1 MIMKKLVLLL
11 MVLLSPLMFWAQG
24 ILFETGTFTAALDK
38 AKQENKIVF
47 LDVYTT
53 WCGPCK
59 QMAANLFP
67 NAEAGKLYNK
77 HFINYKIDAEK
88 GEGIE
93 VAAKYKIQGYP
104 TNLFLKPD
112 GSVVYTVMGAGDLA
126 WFLENG
132 NVAIAEAKDPLQW
145 ADYEAKLN
153 GSKVDKEFL
162 KNYLAKGKRL
172 GKNTDKGLDHY
183 VEKYIGKKVKDED
196 INFLLEY
203 NQTMDNKAYA
213 LLGKHKAA
221 VNKVKEAEVPNFF
234 KYYTES
240 LVQGTIEKLAEQKDE
255 VGFKKIVLG
264 YVNENSSTPK
274 MDSWFYANAFY
285 ERLGDET
292 KMEVFKLL
300 RTNEMMNTSITEFK
314 QEDTT
319 KFGEFLLSIKRKLD
333 QDKMPVA
340 QQKEYIESMR
350 AQNPQMTK
358 IASINAAMDLN
369 EMAWNVY
376 ETNNKQMYKDAIKWS
391 EKSLVLFGGT
401 DAITRVSLLDTYA
414 HLLYRQGQKAEAIK
428 EQEQAL
434 NLAKSANNSE
444 VIQKTEASLQ
454 QMKDG
459 SL

>member
-1 MIMKKLVLLL
+1 MIMKKLVLFLIT
-11 MVLLSPLMFWAQG
+11 LLSPLVFWAQG
-24 ILFETGTFTAALDK
+24 ILFETGTFAAALDK

-47 LDVYTT
+47 LDIYTT

-67 NAEAGKLYNK
+67 NEEAGKLYNK
-77 HFINYKIDAEK
+77 HFVNYKIDAEK

-93 VAAKYKIQGYP
+93 VAAKYKVQGYP

-153 GSKVDKEFL
+153 SSKADKEFL
-162 KNYLAKGKRL
+162 KNYLVKGKRL
-172 GKNTDKGLDHY
+172 GKNTDKGLDLY
-183 VEKYIGKKVKDED
+183 VEKHIGKKIKNED
-196 INFLLEY
+196 ILFLLEH
-203 NQTMDNKAYA
+203 NRTMDNKAYA
-213 LLGKHKAA
+213 LLDKNKAA
-221 VNKVKEAEVPNFF
+221 VNKAKEAEVPNFF

-240 LVQGTIEKLAEQKDE
+240 LVPGTIEKLAEQKDE
-255 VGFKKIVLG
+255 AGFKKIILG
-264 YVNENSSTPK
+264 YVNNNSSTPK
-274 MDSWFYANAFY
+274 MDGWFYAKAFY

-300 RTNEMMNTSITEFK
+300 RTNEMMNTPIAEFK
-314 QEDTT
+314 KEDTVKLAEYLMT
-319 KFGEFLLSIKRKLD
+319 IKHQLD
-333 QDKMPVA
+333 QNKVSEA
-340 QQKEYIESMR
+340 EQTEYVER
-350 AQNPQMTK
+350 FKKQNPQVNK

-391 EKSLVLFGGT
+391 EKSLELFGGT

-414 HLLYRQGQKAEAIK
+414 HLLYRQGQKSEAVK
-428 EQEQAL
+428 QQEQAL
-434 NLAKSANNSE
+434 ALAKSANNSE
-444 VIQKTEASLQ
+444 VIQKTEAALQ

>member
-1 MIMKKLVLLL
+1 MKKLVLFLIAI
-11 MVLLSPLMFWAQG
+11 LSPLVFWAQG
-24 ILFETGTFTAALDK
+24 ILFETGTFAAALDK

-67 NAEAGKLYNK
+67 TAEAGKLYNK
-77 HFINYKIDAEK
+77 HFVNYKIDAEK

-112 GSVVYTVMGAGDLA
+112 GSVVYTVMGAGDLN
-126 WFLENG
+126 WFLENA
-132 NVAIAEAKDPLQW
+132 NVAIAESKDPLQW

-153 GSKVDKEFL
+153 NGKPDKEFL
-162 KNYLAKGKRL
+162 KNYLVKGKRL
-172 GKNTDKGLDHY
+172 GKNTDKGLDLY
-183 VEKYIGKKVKDED
+183 VEKHVGKKVKDED
-196 INFLLEY
+196 LNFLLEH

-213 LLGKHKAA
+213 LLDKNKASVDKLKA
-221 VNKVKEAEVPNFF
+221 TEVPDFF
-234 KYYTES
+234 TYYTES
-240 LVQGTIEKLAEQKDE
+240 LMPGTIEKLAEEKNE
-255 VGFKKIVLG
+255 AGFKKIVLG
-264 YVNENSSTPK
+264 YVQENSKTPN

-300 RTNEMMNTSITEFK
+300 STNEMMNTSITEFK
-314 QEDTT
+314 QEDTA
-319 KFGEFLLSIKRKLD
+319 KFGAFVLSIKRKLD
-333 QDKMPVA
+333 QDKMPAA

-444 VIQKTEASLQ
+444 VIQKIEASLQ

>member
-1 MIMKKLVLLL
+1 MMMKKLVLLL
-11 MVLLSPLMFWAQG
+11 ITLLSPLVFWAQG
-24 ILFETGTFTAALDK
+24 ILFETGTFAAALDK
-38 AKQENKIVF
+38 AKEENKIVF

-67 NAEAGKLYNK
+67 NVEAGKLYNK
-77 HFINYKIDAEK
+77 HFVNYKIDAEK

-112 GSVVYTVMGAGDLA
+112 GDVVYTVMGAGDLV

-162 KNYLAKGKRL
+162 KNYLVKGKRL

-183 VEKYIGKKVKDED
+183 VEKHIGKKVKDED

-213 LLGKHKAA
+213 LLDKHKAA

-240 LVQGTIEKLAEQKDE
+240 LVPGTIEKLADQKNE
-255 VGFKKIVLG
+255 AGFKKVVLG
-264 YVNENSSTPK
+264 YVNENSGTPK
-274 MDSWFYANAFY
+274 MDGWFYAKAFY

-319 KFGEFLLSIKRKLD
+319 KLAEYLMTLKHQLD
-333 QDKMPVA
+333 QGKVSEA
-340 QQKEYIESMR
+340 EQKEYVER
-350 AQNPQMTK
+350 FKKQNPQMTK

-428 EQEQAL
+428 QQEQAL
-434 NLAKSANNSE
+434 DLAKSANNSE